1 MSGPAITGR
10 SLITSSSSF
19 VSWSLSLTIIKNK
32 KLNKNEVKKARKEN
46 EGRVGRE
53 IRIRGEEDDRQ
64 VNRQED

>member
-1 MSGPAITGR
+1 M
-10 SLITSSSSF
+10 ITSSSSF